1 MRPRRAQLRD
11 GTPVL
16 VRPIESAD
24 RERLRAGFERL
35 SPESRYRRF
44 FSPVNEL
51 SERDLD
57 YLVEVDHHD
66 HEALLAVPPDG
77 GEGYGVARF
86 VRTAPEEAEPAI
98 VVVDAWQGRGVGGL
112 LLDALAE
119 RAREEGIARFRAPVL
134 ARNEESIRLLR
145 RLGPTR
151 QSRIGEE
158 VELEIELGLDE
169 AARPGLVS
177 VLRASATQTVLPALT
192 LLQRLVDRR
201 PPLDR
206 ARWANAVVALHDPAD
221 PDGAPV
227 RAAAALARRSGA
239 RLELVG
245 ASRPWRDDRQVLA
258 EQLDAAAEA
267 LRAGGGLEVV
277 AHLRRGALAAAVV
290 DVATERRAR
299 LIVVPATDG
308 RGVGRL
314 LPGTEHEAIARQ
326 APCDVLIVRG
336 DPAAARSQRPT
347 AERS

>member
-1 MRPRRAQLRD
+1 VEPRRATLRD
-11 GTPVL
+11 GTPVV

-24 RERLRAGFERL
+24 RDRLRAGFERL

-77 GEGYGVARF
+77 GPGYGVARF

-98 VVVDAWQGRGVGGL
+98 VVVDDWQGRGVGGL
-112 LLDALAE
+112 LLDVLAE

-151 QSRIGEE
+151 QSRVGEE
-158 VELEIELGLDE
+158 VELEIELGLD
-169 AARPGLVS
+169 AGGRPGLVS
-177 VLRASATQTVLPALT
+177 VLRAAAGERVLPALT

-206 ARWANAVVALHDPAD
+206 SRWDDAVVALHDPTH
-221 PDGAPV
+221 PDDAAV
-227 RAAAALARRSGA
+227 RTAAGLARRLGA
-239 RLELVG
+239 RLELVT
-245 ASRPWRDDRQVLA
+245 ASRPWIDDRDG
-258 EQLDAAAEA
+258 LDEDLNAAAA
-267 LRAGGGLEVV
+267 RLRSGGLEVV

-299 LIVVPATDG
+299 LIVVPASDG

-336 DPAAARSQRPT
+336 DPAAGRAQRPR